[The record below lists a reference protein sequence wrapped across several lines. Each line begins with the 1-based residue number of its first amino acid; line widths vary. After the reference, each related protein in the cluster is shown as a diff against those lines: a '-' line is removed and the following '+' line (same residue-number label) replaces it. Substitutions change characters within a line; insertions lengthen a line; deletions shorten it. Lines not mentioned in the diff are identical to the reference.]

1 MIGTRFPLS
10 RSRRSASV
18 PGKRAGNLRL
28 VKKTQA
34 KGRTMNVIGNK
45 KTMSV
50 GLDRFV
56 SEQNIARYRV
66 LLDSNTDEGQRRTIL
81 GLLKREFAKL
91 RK

>member
-1 MIGTRFPLS
+1 
-10 RSRRSASV
+10 
-18 PGKRAGNLRL
+18 
-28 VKKTQA
+28 
-34 KGRTMNVIGNK
+34 
-45 KTMSV
+45 MSV

-91 RK
+91 HESSEIPVAQQERLPR

>member
-1 MIGTRFPLS
+1 
-10 RSRRSASV
+10 
-18 PGKRAGNLRL
+18 
-28 VKKTQA
+28 
-34 KGRTMNVIGNK
+34 MNVIGNK